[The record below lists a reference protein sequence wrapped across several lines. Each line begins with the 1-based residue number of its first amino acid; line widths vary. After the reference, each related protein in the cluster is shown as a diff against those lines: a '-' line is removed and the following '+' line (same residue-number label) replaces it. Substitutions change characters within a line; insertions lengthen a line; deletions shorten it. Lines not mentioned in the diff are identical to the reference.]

1 MALSL
6 EDVQRWDPQQIDE
19 VASAAAER
27 ARTSRDQARELSNL
41 PVFTDWDGDAS
52 IAAQSALS
60 QTRTKLELSADEAF
74 TVALGAQRACGDVTM
89 IKNELSGVL
98 AYAAEPPSVEI
109 DTATSA
115 VTPPDTNGWGG
126 ESVGAVT
133 AKVVDL
139 QERIAAI
146 LSRAEEADAE
156 LAQVLNAATGGPM
169 TPDPS
174 SSEIPSR
181 DSLERTRA
189 SAEAFEQV
197 FGRPPTGPTDWATAE
212 ALNPNSYDPLF
223 QGRPPEIR
231 VVKINPVPGQG
242 VVRASQFIEQRDVTS
257 WPPPA
262 RDFGN
267 NRLANPNFDP
277 ENSKVT
283 TYIDYENGIVVMRQ
297 NPSVELTD
305 QGGPGEVRVGVPEAM
320 VSQTADGAVRIQY
333 DAGNPFVPDI
343 LAHPPSPM
351 DGQAP
356 TVNGDLVFT
365 PTGGGVR
372 VDGTRTDYPSLEVYQ
387 DMPTGSTR
395 TVLIDAAESGSSLG
409 PAMNLPFHH
418 DVGRGGSAFE
428 PFNSG
433 GGWNPQYD
441 VPIPLAP
448 TELGPVSKVP
458 SIPAPPGSPGT
469 NHF

>member
-1 MALSL
+1 VTLSL
-6 EDVQRWDPQQIDE
+6 EDVQRWDPQQIDQ

-52 IAAQSALS
+52 EAAKSALS
-60 QTRTKLELSADEAF
+60 QTRTKLELSAQEAF
-74 TVALGAQRACGDVTM
+74 SVAMGAQRASGDVTM
-89 IKNELSGVL
+89 VKNELRGFL
-98 AYAAEPPSVEI
+98 DYAAAPPTVEI
-109 DTATSA
+109 DTATST
-115 VTPPDTNGWGG
+115 VIPPDTSGW
-126 ESVGAVT
+126 EREYVGAVA

-139 QERIAAI
+139 QERIVAI
-146 LSRAEEADAE
+146 LSLAEQVDAE
-156 LAQVLNAATGGPM
+156 LAQVLNAATGGP
-169 TPDPS
+169 TVPDPS
-174 SSEIPSR
+174 PSETPSR
-181 DSLERTRA
+181 DDLARVRA
-189 SAEAFEQV
+189 SADAFEQV
-197 FGRPPTGPTDWATAE
+197 FGRPPTSPTDWATAE
-212 ALNPNSYDPLF
+212 ALNPISFDPLY
-223 QGRPPEIR
+223 QGTPPEIR

-242 VVRASQFIEQRDVTS
+242 VVRASEYIQQRDVTS

-305 QGGPGEVRVGVPEAM
+305 QGGPGEVRVGVPEAV
-320 VSQTADGAVRIQY
+320 VSQTEGGAVRIQY
-333 DAGNPFVPDI
+333 DAGNPFVPDL
-343 LAHPPSPM
+343 LANPPSPM

-365 PTGGGVR
+365 PTDGGIR

-395 TVLIDAAESGSSLG
+395 TALIDAAESGSSLG

-428 PFNSG
+428 PFNFG

-441 VPIPLAP
+441 VRMPLAP
-448 TELGPVSKVP
+448 TEFGPVSSVP
-458 SIPAPPGSPGT
+458 SIPPRPLPAGT
-469 NHF
+469 NQF